1 MSQEDLHHLK
11 TVAKAARKI
20 ERYIDNTT
28 FQEFAAD
35 SMCRDAVLHNL
46 QVISASV
53 TRLPESVR
61 QEHAPGEGWAFIQGM
76 LEHEEPTVDWARVWQ
91 TVRRQLP
98 PLNRSVKAALAQNSA
113 GLLVV

>member
-1 MSQEDLHHLK
+1 MSQDYLHHLK

-20 ERYIDNTT
+20 ERYIDDTT

-61 QEHAPGEGWAFIQGM
+61 TQYAYGEGWAFGQDA
-76 LEHEEPTVDWARVWQ
+76 LDNEEPAVDWARVWH

-98 PLNRSVKAALAQNSA
+98 PLNRSVTAALSQA
-113 GLLVV
+113 